1 MIRGA
6 VRNISAR
13 GSNACNS
20 RAGSVRQVLRG
31 NGSSTACQRMGSRRE
46 LHSHL
51 LKQRQQC
58 QRTLSTR
65 GSPRRVVDTC
75 IPRHQL
81 LQQQQQQHQR
91 RSFFQDSADITTQ
104 TYYTPAEEFMLD
116 ATAWFVA
123 GAICLSPA
131 HEFDDLDYQNMEDM
145 QDEAQRREQQ
155 REDGKRKDVSKNKN
169 NKKRDEDGK
178 KGGHHHH

>member
-6 VRNISAR
+6 VRNI
-13 GSNACNS
+13 
-20 RAGSVRQVLRG
+20 AGSRSSNTFMRSASAARLALRG
-31 NGSSTACQRMGSRRE
+31 DGCSTACKRMGSRRE

-51 LKQRQQC
+51 LQQC
-58 QRTLSTR
+58 QRATPSR
-65 GSPRRVVDTC
+65 GSSRRVVDTC

-81 LQQQQQQHQR
+81 LLQQQQVKQHQR
-91 RSFFQDSADITTQ
+91 RSFFQDSADITAQ

-131 HEFDDLDYQNMEDM
+131 HGFDDLDYQNMEDM
-145 QDEAQRREQQ
+145 QDEAQRREQRDKEKSSTQ
-155 REDGKRKDVSKNKN
+155 NSTKN
-169 NKKRDEDGK
+169 NKKRGDEDGK